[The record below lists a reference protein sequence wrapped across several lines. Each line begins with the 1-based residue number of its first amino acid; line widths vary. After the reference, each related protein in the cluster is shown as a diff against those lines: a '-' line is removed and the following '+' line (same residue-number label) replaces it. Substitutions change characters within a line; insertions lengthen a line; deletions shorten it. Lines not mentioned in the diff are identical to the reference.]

1 MRAIVIE
8 KPDLFRVTDISEPAI
23 ELQKNQKKQLLSRD
37 IEYLWHKYSADIS

>member
-23 ELQKNQKKQLLSRD
+23 EL
-37 IEYLWHKYSADIS
+37 